1 MLGGDIMYKK
11 NLLPQA
17 VTTITPLRLSF
28 AGGGTDLPEFYLKHG
43 GAVLSATIDKYIYV
57 TVKRHS
63 PLFKEAYRLSYSK
76 TELVDHLNEIENDIA
91 RECLR
96 LVHVEPPLFIAT
108 ASDLPALSGLGS
120 SSSFAVGLL
129 YALHTLRGEEV
140 SAGQLAEE
148 ACYIE
153 IEILGHPIGKQD
165 QYAAAFGGLNYITF
179 QPDGRVHL
187 DAVWLPGDGITK
199 IFRNSMLFWTGLQRQ
214 ASDVLK
220 EQRENVSATSQT
232 LMQMREMASSCRNSL
247 LVDPDNQHQ
256 FGEILDQG
264 WQAKRTLASK
274 ISSTYIDSA
283 YERAREA
290 GAFGGKI
297 AGAGG
302 GGFFYLVVP
311 PERQD
316 AVRKVLPE
324 MVEVEV
330 HYEPRGGR
338 LLSVV
343 SGRAS
348 VRETATDMV
357 LL

>member
-1 MLGGDIMYKK
+1 MHKK
-11 NLLPQA
+11 NMLPRA

-96 LVHVEPPLFIAT
+96 LVPVEPPLFIAT

-129 YALHTLRGEEV
+129 YALHTLRGEDV

-148 ACYIE
+148 ACHVE
-153 IEILGHPIGKQD
+153 IEVLGRPIGKQD

-179 QPDGRVHL
+179 QPDDRVHL
-187 DAVWLPGDGITK
+187 DAVWLPENGIAK
-199 IFRNSMLFWTGLQRQ
+199 IFKNSMLFWTGLQRQ
-214 ASDVLK
+214 AGDVLQ
-220 EQRENVSATSQT
+220 EQRENVDRLSQT
-232 LMQMREMASSCRNSL
+232 LMQMRDMASSCRNTL
-247 LVDPDNQHQ
+247 LTDPDNPQQ
-256 FGEILDQG
+256 LGLILDEG
-264 WQAKRTLASK
+264 WRAKRTLASK
-274 ISSTYIDSA
+274 ISSTYIDLA
-283 YERAREA
+283 YERALEA

-297 AGAGG
+297 VGAGG
-302 GGFFYLVVP
+302 GGFLYLVVP
-311 PERQD
+311 PDRHD
-316 AVRKVLPE
+316 AVCNVLPE
-324 MVEVEV
+324 MVEVEI

-343 SGRAS
+343 HGRAN
-348 VRETATDMV
+348 VQERAVDMV